1 MSVLMNLLGIRKIKT
16 PVFYNEFSEVL
27 KKYDDSIIIEPL
39 PVT

>member
-1 MSVLMNLLGIRKIKT
+1 MESKYLSNYESV
-16 PVFYNEFSEVL
+16 YNEFSEVL